1 MIINIYYNNNIR
13 NLKMEEKC
21 IHYNINMELSNEKE
35 GAYHIDIN
43 TFNNNQKNKI
53 YNINND
59 RKLELTK
66 TYYAITDIKGQCNN
80 ITEQWQKWFTT
91 SYYFLGNRDGR
102 YNELAKNTISYDIP
116 SGCFKECKD
125 DFIINNI
132 YKCENKKTFEYG
144 KYKNFLPH
152 DPLAIICI
160 IGSHFKKDFIHKKD
174 NIKGNY
180 YYTLDHLLYDG
191 INENITDVDK
201 KDKENLIIK
210 NKFVNI
216 SSDIRANLLATINNY
231 VKINNYVDYNPVRT
245 ITTDIEKAYD
255 RLKKYID
262 YLFKENEK
270 NREKII
276 RAIKK
281 DIEGFYNLFDKRDEL
296 YIKYLNDF
304 NSEKKKYNLLY
315 ASSLVSLE
323 NYDKIVE
330 QIKAD
335 SSSSDDIKKYIIYLF
350 RYCRA
355 ACFSKNSIFA
365 ERLKLYG
372 IYDTLD
378 DKEVLLD
385 IQMDD
390 KDDKIDQTQSGK
402 KNDDKIYKVMPV
414 KLDTE
419 PINIFDEYTYIFKL
433 YKSFLIVYPTVF
445 TIILSVLFAA
455 LILYI
460 INIISNHQISK
471 IINYAYAYILY
482 WILLFTYIFVLNPI
496 FIWIIRMLK
505 WFLYDGDYF
514 SGAFQQFMDFL
525 SGKFNILKVLGKAI
539 GYSISFIIILVL
551 LIYIF
556 VTMTIDEILM
566 IIPNILIKILYLLYM
581 IIIYLLKLLFTFK
594 PFDIMV
600 ICFFI
605 YSLIV
610 YYYILYLFNYEQILN
625 SFNVNIDE
633 SIGKEHANGDY
644 SIIHTYYNEKGCRI
658 IWDRVELI
666 KYWYLLGRYNDAYT
680 LVKEKSE

>member
-1 MIINIYYNNNIR
+1 
-13 NLKMEEKC
+13 MEGKC
-21 IHYNINMELSNEKE
+21 IHHNIDMELSKEKE
-35 GAYHIDIN
+35 DAYHIDIN
-43 TFNNNQKNKI
+43 IFNNNQKNKI

-59 RKLELTK
+59 KKLKLTK
-66 TYYAITDIKGQCNN
+66 THYAITNIKGQCNN
-80 ITEQWQKWFTT
+80 ITEQWQKWFTI

-102 YNELAKNTISYDIP
+102 YNEMAKNTITYDIP
-116 SGCFKECKD
+116 KGCWKECKD

-160 IGSHFKKDFIHKKD
+160 IGSHFKKDFIHKKYKD
-174 NIKGNY
+174 KYKGNY

-191 INENITDVDK
+191 INEEITTDVDK
-201 KDKENLIIK
+201 KNKENLIIK

-216 SSDIRANLLATINNY
+216 SPSIRTKLLA
-231 VKINNYVDYNPVRT
+231 KIDNEVTCNPVKT
-245 ITTDIEKAYD
+245 ITTDIGNAYN

-270 NREKII
+270 DHEKII

-315 ASSLVSLE
+315 TRSLVSQE
-323 NYDKIVE
+323 NYDEIIG

-335 SSSSDDIKKYIIYLF
+335 GGDNKKYIIYLF
-350 RYCRA
+350 KYCRA

-378 DKEVLLD
+378 NVTDKKDGQEVLLD
-385 IQMDD
+385 IPIDVEKYEIQGDSAD
-390 KDDKIDQTQSGK
+390 AQKKD
-402 KNDDKIYKVMPV
+402 DDKIYKIMPV
-414 KLDTE
+414 KLETE

-460 INIISNHQISK
+460 INIISGHKISEF
-471 IINYAYAYILY
+471 INYAYAYILY

-496 FIWIIRMLK
+496 FVWIIRMLK

-514 SGAFQQFMDFL
+514 TGALKKL
-525 SGKFNILKVLGKAI
+525 SEWISSAFGSSYKSMGRTI
-539 GYSISFIIILVL
+539 GYGLTFIIILVL

-566 IIPNILIKILYLLYM
+566 IIPNILIQILYFLYS
-581 IIIYLLKLLFTFK
+581 IIIYLLKLLIYILITFK
-594 PFDIMV
+594 PVNIMA

-605 YSLIV
+605 YLLFV
-610 YYYILYLFNYEQILN
+610 YYYILYSFDYEKILN
-625 SFNVNIDE
+625 SFNGKVDE
-633 SIGKEHANGDY
+633 TIGKEHANGDY
-644 SIIHTYYNEKGCRI
+644 SIVHTYYNLKGCQI

-666 KYWYLLGRYNDAYT
+666 KYWYLLGRYKDAYYT
-680 LVKEKSE
+680 LVPNSE

>member
-1 MIINIYYNNNIR
+1 
-13 NLKMEEKC
+13 MEEKC
-21 IHYNINMELSNEKE
+21 IHHNIDMELSKVKE
-35 GAYHIDIN
+35 NAYHIDIN
-43 TFNNNQKNKI
+43 TFNNNQKNKL
-53 YNINND
+53 YNINNTD

-66 TYYAITDIKGQCNN
+66 TYYAITDITGQCNN
-80 ITEQWQKWFTT
+80 IIEQWQKWFTI

-102 YNELAKNTISYDIP
+102 YNEIAKNMVTYDIP
-116 SGCFKECKD
+116 KGCWKECKD
-125 DFIINNI
+125 DFIIKNV

-174 NIKGNY
+174 IKYKGNY
-180 YYTLDHLLYDG
+180 HYTLDHLLYDG
-191 INENITDVDK
+191 INKDDTVDVDK
-201 KDKENLIIK
+201 KNKDNLITK
-210 NKFVNI
+210 NKLVNI
-216 SSDIRANLLATINNY
+216 SQSIRSKLLA
-231 VKINNYVDYNPVRT
+231 KIDSDVNCNPVKT
-245 ITTDIEKAYD
+245 ITTDITYAYN

-262 YLFKENEK
+262 YLVKENEK
-270 NREKII
+270 DHEKII

-315 ASSLVSLE
+315 AHSLVSEE
-323 NYDKIVE
+323 NYNAIIL
-330 QIKAD
+330 QLNAD
-335 SSSSDDIKKYIIYLF
+335 SNINKKYIKYLF

-355 ACFSKNSIFA
+355 VCFSKYSIFA

-378 DKEVLLD
+378 DETSDDEVLLD
-385 IQMDD
+385 ISMNLTDETEEGKQGDTVG
-390 KDDKIDQTQSGK
+390 TQNT
-402 KNDDKIYKVMPV
+402 NDVDKIYKVMPV
-414 KLDTE
+414 KLETE

-445 TIILSVLFAA
+445 TIIFSVLFAL

-460 INIISNHQISK
+460 INIISGHQISVF
-471 IINYAYAYILY
+471 INSIYAYILY

-505 WFLYDGDYF
+505 WFLIDGDYF
-514 SGAFQQFMDFL
+514 TGALKRLSEWFL
-525 SGKFNILKVLGKAI
+525 DPKRAWKSMGKTI
-539 GYSISFIIILVL
+539 GYTLTFMIILIL

-566 IIPNILIKILYLLYM
+566 IIPNILIYILYLVYS
-581 IIIYLLKLLFTFK
+581 IIIYLLKLLIYILITFK
-594 PFDIMV
+594 PVNIMA

-605 YSLIV
+605 YLLYV
-610 YYYILYLFNYEQILN
+610 YYYILYSFDYEKILN
-625 SFNVNIDE
+625 SFNGKVDE
-633 SIGKEHANGDY
+633 TIGKEHANGDY
-644 SIIHTYYNEKGCRI
+644 SIVHTYYNSKGCQI
-658 IWDRVELI
+658 IWDRVELV
-666 KYWYLLGRYNDAYT
+666 KYWYLLGRYNDAYYT
-680 LVKEKSE
+680 LVPNTE

>member
-1 MIINIYYNNNIR
+1 
-13 NLKMEEKC
+13 MEEKC
-21 IHYNINMELSNEKE
+21 IHHNIDMELSKEKE

-66 TYYAITDIKGQCNN
+66 THYAITNIKGQCNN
-80 ITEQWQKWFTT
+80 ITEQWQKWFTV

-102 YNELAKNTISYDIP
+102 YNEMAKNTITYDIP
-116 SGCFKECKD
+116 KGCWKECKD
-125 DFIINNI
+125 DFIINNV

-160 IGSHFKKDFIHKKD
+160 IGSHFKKDFIHKNDK
-174 NIKGNY
+174 NKYKGNY

-191 INENITDVDK
+191 INKNNTTDVDK

-216 SSDIRANLLATINNY
+216 SSDIRAKLLAKIDSDVNCIP
-231 VKINNYVDYNPVRT
+231 VKT
-245 ITTDIEKAYD
+245 ITTDIGIAYN

-262 YLFKENEK
+262 YLFKENETD
-270 NREKII
+270 REKII

-281 DIEGFYNLFDKRDEL
+281 DIDGFYNLFDKRDEL

-315 ASSLVSLE
+315 AHSLVSQE
-323 NYDKIVE
+323 NYDEIIG

-335 SSSSDDIKKYIIYLF
+335 GGDNIKYIKYLF

-378 DKEVLLD
+378 DITDTKDGVVTYGREVLLD
-385 IQMDD
+385 NISMNVEEEIQGDSVDTQKTDD
-390 KDDKIDQTQSGK
+390 V
-402 KNDDKIYKVMPV
+402 NKIYKVMPV

-445 TIILSVLFAA
+445 TIILSVLFTA

-460 INIISNHQISK
+460 INIISNHTISK
-471 IINYAYAYILY
+471 LINSVYAYILY
-482 WILLFTYIFVLNPI
+482 WILLFTYIFVLNPL

-514 SGAFQQFMDFL
+514 TGALKMFSEYLFNTSQLYRKF
-525 SGKFNILKVLGKAI
+525 GKTI
-539 GYSISFIIILVL
+539 GYGLTFAIILVL
-551 LIYIF
+551 LIVMF

-566 IIPNILIKILYLLYM
+566 IIPNILIQILYFLYT
-581 IIIYLLKLLFTFK
+581 IIIYLLKLLIYILITFK
-594 PFDIMV
+594 PVNIMA

-610 YYYILYLFNYEQILN
+610 YYYILYSFNYEQILN
-625 SFNVNIDE
+625 SFNGKVDE
-633 SIGKEHANGDY
+633 SIGKEHANNDY
-644 SIIHTYYNEKGCRI
+644 SIVHTYYNLKGCQI

-666 KYWYLLGRYNDAYT
+666 KYWYLLGRYKDAYYT
-680 LVKEKSE
+680 LVPNSE